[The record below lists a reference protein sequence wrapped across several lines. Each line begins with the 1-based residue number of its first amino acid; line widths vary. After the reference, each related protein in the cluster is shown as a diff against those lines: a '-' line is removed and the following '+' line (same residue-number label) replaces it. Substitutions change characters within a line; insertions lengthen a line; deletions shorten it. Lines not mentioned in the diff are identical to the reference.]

1 MLDLGSIKSL
11 NPPALHTG
19 ALDSLLVQNISIFL
33 QSCAHAMRA
42 EWINLIKKGQYD
54 MWLGTQGTPRG
65 LQNAGR

>member
-42 EWINLIKKGQYD
+42 EWINLIKKGQ
-54 MWLGTQGTPRG
+54 
-65 LQNAGR
+65 